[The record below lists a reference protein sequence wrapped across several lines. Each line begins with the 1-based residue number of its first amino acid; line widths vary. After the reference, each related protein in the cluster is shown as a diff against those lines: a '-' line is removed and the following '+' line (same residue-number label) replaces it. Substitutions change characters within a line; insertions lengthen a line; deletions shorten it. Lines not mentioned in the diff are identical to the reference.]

1 MTQIAK
7 FARYYKLQTEFHGV
21 SGRGWTGGTTGL
33 RRSRGDRVRFLASQ
47 VKSLYNRSMKN
58 ILVSWIGRTDLNAA
72 QCVQDIGHGPIAQAI
87 LALPFDH
94 TVLLSDYPPEEA
106 KAFLTWLTSL
116 KPLPASTVHVT
127 LTSPTNFSEI
137 YEAAVAALKSV
148 YAAHGQDISLTFHLS
163 PGTPAMAAV
172 WMLLAKTVYPAT
184 LIQSSKEQGVVVA
197 DIPFDI
203 SAEFIPSSRL
213 KKDIR
218 LEQMISAL
226 PPDAPEFDDII
237 HRSPQMQRVI
247 TKARLAA
254 QHEVPVLI
262 EGESGTGKELL
273 ARAIHRASP
282 RAGEPFV
289 AVNCGAIPAELIESE
304 FFGHKKGSF
313 TGAVS
318 DRKGYFESAHGGTL
332 FLDEIGEL
340 PLAAQVKILRV
351 LQEGELT
358 RVGDSRPIKAN
369 VRVIAATNRTL
380 MLEVAVERFRADLF
394 YRLAVAVLLI
404 PPLRE
409 RQGDIGLLVDH
420 ILENET
426 GKHKKISAAAKNIIL
441 NHLWPGNVREL
452 LNTLRRAIVWT
463 PGDTIEADDIREAL
477 FPVVSQLS
485 DQILGRTIGEGFSLQ
500 ELMAE
505 VARHYLSRAM
515 SEAYKNKTKAA
526 QMLNLPNY
534 QTLSNW
540 LKKYGL
546 E

>member
-1 MTQIAK
+1 MT
-7 FARYYKLQTEFHGV
+7 
-21 SGRGWTGGTTGL
+21 
-33 RRSRGDRVRFLASQ
+33 
-47 VKSLYNRSMKN
+47 N

-72 QCVQDIGHGPIAQAI
+72 QGVQNIGHGPIVQAI

-94 TVLLSDYPPEEA
+94 VVLLSDYPPEET
-106 KAFLTWLTSL
+106 KAFLVWLVSV
-116 KPLPASTVHVT
+116 KSLPASTVHVT

-148 YAAHGQDISLTFHLS
+148 YAEHGQDSALTFHLS

-172 WMLLAKTVYPAT
+172 WMLLAKTIYPAT
-184 LIQSSKEQGVVVA
+184 LIQSSKDQGVVVA

-203 SAEFIPSSRL
+203 SAEFIPSARL
-213 KKDIR
+213 KQDVR
-218 LEQMISAL
+218 LVQMISAL
-226 PPDAPEFDDII
+226 SPEAPEFDDII

-247 TKARLAA
+247 AKARLAA
-254 QHEVPVLI
+254 QHQVPVLI

-282 RAGEPFV
+282 RGSKPFV

-313 TGAVS
+313 TGATA
-318 DRKGYFESAHGGTL
+318 DRKGYFELANDGSI

-358 RVGDSRPIKAN
+358 RVGDSSPTKVN
-369 VRVIAATNRTL
+369 VRVIAATNRIL
-380 MLEVAVERFRADLF
+380 IQEVSAGKFRTDLF
-394 YRLAVAVLLI
+394 YRLAVAVLSI

-409 RQGDIGLLVDH
+409 RQGDIGLLVEH
-420 ILENET
+420 ILTNET
-426 GKHKKISAAAKNIIL
+426 GKSKKISASAKNIIIS
-441 NHLWPGNVREL
+441 HPWPGNVREL

-463 PGDTIEADDIREAL
+463 PGTNIDAEEIREAL
-477 FPVVSQLS
+477 FPVASQTS
-485 DQILGRTIGEGFSLQ
+485 DQILGRAMGEGFSLQ
-500 ELMAE
+500 DLIGE

-515 SEAYKNKTKAA
+515 EEAHENKTKAA
-526 QMLNLPNY
+526 QLLDLPNY
-534 QTLSNW
+534 QTLTNW